1 MRSQHYENRHPNP
14 KSNPY
19 YRHFTKSLITQIYC
33 NIIQASAYIAMTCV
47 IHSADKTTFKTPN
60 QALVLILYCSPVCKR
75 FLDIPKSN
83 LMSFSVFFKL
93 CVCSVHFFIQLFLVC
108 HRFLL
113 LLCCAPCKAICIFG
127 VSLKANNNIT
137 ILKPEFTCTQ
147 CSNGCQCVLCNFQ

>member
-47 IHSADKTTFKTPN
+47 IHSAD
-60 QALVLILYCSPVCKR
+60 
-75 FLDIPKSN
+75 
-83 LMSFSVFFKL
+83 
-93 CVCSVHFFIQLFLVC
+93 
-108 HRFLL
+108 
-113 LLCCAPCKAICIFG
+113 
-127 VSLKANNNIT
+127 NNIT

-147 CSNGCQCVLCNFQ
+147 CSNGCQCVLCNFQWFMFNIV